1 MWLISLKCLQAGK
14 GSFYMKN
21 AYRVEVLEDCVAF
34 TCHEDEKILEAMKRA
49 GTGPLKYGCFGGGCG
64 ICKMKIVSGDFKVV
78 KNMSRAHVSKEEGEQ
93 GIVLVCCV
101 VPVSDLIISKQM

>member
-1 MWLISLKCLQAGK
+1 
-14 GSFYMKN
+14 
-21 AYRVEVLEDCVAF
+21 
-34 TCHEDEKILEAMKRA
+34 
-49 GTGPLKYGCFGGGCG
+49 
-64 ICKMKIVSGDFKVV
+64 MKIVSGDFKVV